1 MLGTMHSTTLE
12 SSAPQNLNFGV
23 LHVIVSCYCHMTHR
37 TPTLQH
43 RSVGSVSDGKH
54 MRRHFMSLDA
64 LVSLHDFLCVD
75 GQPFVWVHHDTEEA
89 RVCLETKN
97 ADITHSI
104 NTESTK

>member
-1 MLGTMHSTTLE
+1 
-12 SSAPQNLNFGV
+12 
-23 LHVIVSCYCHMTHR
+23 MTHR

-43 RSVGSVSDGKH
+43 RPVGSVSDSKH

-64 LVSLHDFLCVD
+64 LVTLHDFLCVD

-97 ADITHSI
+97 ENIIHSI
-104 NTESTK
+104 NREPTKLMCLFICY